1 MCNFFPAI
9 VFSCGV
15 YAAYGFYR
23 LIYGGPPLPLP
34 VDPEAGLA
42 SLEAKI
48 DGSGPEAIN
57 KKDGSGS
64 HNWGTLEDEIKAE
77 DDKASISAEN
87 MNDSTAE
94 NENPEAGSMALDEW
108 KGQQTASRDKPTFLE
123 VKAEESPILDIPVG
137 DLVDLGKQS
146 EKF

>member
-1 MCNFFPAI
+1 M
-9 VFSCGV
+9 
-15 YAAYGFYR
+15 
-23 LIYGGPPLPLP
+23 PLP

-42 SLEAKI
+42 SLEAKFEVC
-48 DGSGPEAIN
+48 GPEAVV
-57 KKDGSGS
+57 KKDGSES
-64 HNWGTLEDEIKAE
+64 HNGGTLEDEIKAE

-94 NENPEAGSMALDEW
+94 NENPKNSQIEAESMALDEW

>member
-1 MCNFFPAI
+1 M
-9 VFSCGV
+9 
-15 YAAYGFYR
+15 
-23 LIYGGPPLPLP
+23 PLP

-94 NENPEAGSMALDEW
+94 NENPKNSQIEAESMALDEW